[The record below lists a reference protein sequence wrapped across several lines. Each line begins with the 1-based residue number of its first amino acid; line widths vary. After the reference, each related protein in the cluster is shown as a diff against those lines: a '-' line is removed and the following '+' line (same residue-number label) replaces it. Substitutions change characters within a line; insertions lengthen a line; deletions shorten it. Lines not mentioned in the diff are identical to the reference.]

1 MSNFKENYI
10 QAWSDDS
17 TRIIATPSQFARNT
31 LFYVQEIGHFR
42 TFFPYF
48 TEREGLDS
56 LLLAF
61 TVSGNGELTYMGETY
76 KLSGQQIFF
85 IDCANHHHYRTAPG
99 HTWELLWVHFN
110 GRTARGCFDLFMA
123 NNGPVLDMPPD
134 SNIPSAI
141 DQMIRLQTNKSLT
154 SELLSSKWL
163 TELIT
168 ACLLE
173 SQPGQALTNEAPD
186 YIQSLIQEISRRY
199 AHKLTLDGLAR
210 QFAVSKYHM
219 IKEFKRYTGFTPNE
233 YIINTRLTKAKE
245 WLRYSD
251 RSVADIAEEVGIDN
265 VSHFINLFKTRE
277 GSTPLAYRKQWQQ
290 PM

>member
-76 KLSGQQIFF
+76 KLSDHQIFF
-85 IDCANHHHYRTAPG
+85 VDCVNHHHYRTAPG

-186 YIQSLIQEISRRY
+186 YIQSLN
-199 AHKLTLDGLAR
+199 
-210 QFAVSKYHM
+210 M

-245 WLRYSD
+245 LLRYSD
-251 RSVADIAEEVGIDN
+251 RSVADIAEEVGVDN